1 MTTTVITPGAS
12 QDVETAPA
20 PRRGTPAPI
29 PTTRLVGV
37 ELRKM
42 FDTRSGFW
50 LLMSIGITGL
60 VATAAT
66 IAFAPDGTLTYFT
79 FATAIGY
86 PMAFILPIIA
96 MLSVTSEWSQRSG
109 LTTFTLVP
117 RRGRVLAAKAL
128 ASVFVAVVSMA
139 MAFAVGAVGNLVGS
153 GLNGLDAR
161 WDITL
166 GHAALIVLGNLLS
179 LFSGYMLGVL
189 IRQSAGAVVAYFG
202 YTAIAAALLG
212 VLGEVQPRFAEIRGW
227 VDFNFAQGP
236 VFEGTMTREAWAQL
250 GTTTTAWLLIPLA
263 VGLIIVR
270 RSEVK

>member
-1 MTTTVITPGAS
+1 MVA
-12 QDVETAPA
+12 
-20 PRRGTPAPI
+20 
-29 PTTRLVGV
+29 V

-50 LLMSIGITGL
+50 LLMSIGILGL

-66 IAFAPDGTLTYFT
+66 IAFAPDSSLGYFT

-117 RRGRVLAAKAL
+117 RRGRVLGAKAL
-128 ASVFVAVVSMA
+128 AALVVGVVSMA
-139 MAFAVGAVGNLVGS
+139 VAFAIGAVGHVVGS
-153 GLNGLDAR
+153 SLSGLDAA

-179 LFSGYMLGVL
+179 MASGFMLGVL
-189 IRQSAGAVVAYFG
+189 IRNSAGAVVAYFG

-212 VLGEVQPRFAEIRGW
+212 VLGQLQPRFADIQGW

-236 VFEGTMTREAWAQL
+236 VFEGAMTGETWAQL
-250 GTTTTAWLLIPLA
+250 GVTTTAWLLIPLV
-263 VGLIIVR
+263 VGLLIVR